1 MMAVEKEH
9 GKGMRERRE
18 GGGVWEAGN
27 LRGQEEKMSK

>member
-18 GGGVWEAGN
+18 GGGVWERETSEA
-27 LRGQEEKMSK
+27 RKRK